1 MNLNLINLCVIS
13 AISILLSCTSQPKKF
28 ENAENLFNTY
38 YPLDKVEE
46 NSLIIFH
53 SEQVGCIGCRN
64 HMKNKFMELQN
75 ADKIYTLTNSS
86 DIKPNPPHLLYDSL
100 DLIDNTDLGFINP
113 TLFVKKGNS
122 LQFLIESNPFNEDS
136 VDVILCRYK

>member
-1 MNLNLINLCVIS
+1 MNLKLIKLYVVSGIC
-13 AISILLSCTSQPKKF
+13 LLYNCTSQPKKF

-38 YPLDKVEE
+38 YPLEKVGE
-46 NSLIIFH
+46 NFLIIFH
-53 SEQVGCIGCRN
+53 SEQVGCTGCRN
-64 HMKNKFMELQN
+64 HMKNKFIELQN

-100 DLIDNTDLGFINP
+100 DLMDHTDLGFINP
-113 TLFVKKGNS
+113 TLFIKKGNS

-136 VDVILCRYK
+136 VDAIIRKYK